1 MRELKFQF
9 IYKCISFPCGDEL
22 VTWHKKAYSLDT
34 LINERVPEICDLHNT
49 CELVARREHT
59 GLKDKNGN
67 GENELCQDDIVN
79 VFGLGPCRVDKNYW
93 GAWCVIDHSGYECPI
108 HDAVMEQDLGELLG
122 NIHENPDL
130 LGDNNEN

>member
-1 MRELKFQF
+1 MREIKFRAWDKRALELPPAMYHF
-9 IYKCISFPCGDEL
+9 SFKDAGRYSRCGNIMQ
-22 VTWHKKAYSLDT
+22 Y
-34 LINERVPEICDLHNT
+34 
-49 CELVARREHT
+49 T

-122 NIHENPDL
+122 NIHENPEL
-130 LGDNNEN
+130 LGDNND